1 MAAKVGF
8 SVFVISIQNQIAGI
22 RFLILKVVI
31 YIIAGYIHSCHLIS
45 EGVYL
50 PSDRTVVA
58 VFFVLSGSG
67 LFASNT
73 YREHQYCTLS

>member
-1 MAAKVGF
+1 MVAKAGF

-22 RFLILKVVI
+22 RFLTLKVVK

-50 PSDRTVVA
+50 PSDRTVA

-73 YREHQYCTLS
+73 YKEHQYGTLS